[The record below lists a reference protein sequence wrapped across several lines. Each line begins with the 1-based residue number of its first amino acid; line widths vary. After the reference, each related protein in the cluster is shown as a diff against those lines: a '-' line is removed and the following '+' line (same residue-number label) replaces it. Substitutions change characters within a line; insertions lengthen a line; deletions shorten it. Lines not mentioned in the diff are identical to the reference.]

1 MINEFKVLKD
11 VVTRLNKNKIPY
23 MLSGSIAMNYYSEP
37 RMTRDIDIVIEI
49 ESAEKFYNLFKKNF
63 YIDLEMIR
71 DSILNKKMFN
81 IIHLGEI
88 IKIDFMVRK
97 DSEFR
102 KTEFSRRRKVK
113 IGNLEIFIVSI
124 EDLILSKLI
133 WAKDSRSEIQLKD
146 VKNLL
151 REKVD
156 MEYIKKWADALLIN
170 NLLNEVLGKQ
180 NGQ

>member
-37 RMTRDIDIVIEI
+37 RMTRDIDIVVEI

-63 YIDLEMIR
+63 YIDLEMIK

-102 KTEFSRRRKVK
+102 KTEFRRRRKVK

-124 EDLILSKLI
+124 EDLVLSKLV
-133 WAKDSRSEIQLKD
+133 WAKDNHSEIQLKD

-156 MEYIKKWADALLIN
+156 MEYIKKWAGVLLIN

>member
-49 ESAEKFYNLFKKNF
+49 ESAKKFYNLFKKNF
-63 YIDLEMIR
+63 YVDLEMIKN
-71 DSILNKKMFN
+71 SILNKKMFN

-124 EDLILSKLI
+124 EDLVLSKLI
-133 WAKDSRSEIQLKD
+133 WAKDSHSEIQLKD

-151 REKVD
+151 GEKVD
-156 MEYIKKWADALLIN
+156 TEYIKKWADALLIN